1 MSCFLGLQ
9 AVLRATV
16 ASAVPLPCVL
26 ERESSVT
33 RTLVGVGIATWVQG
47 GTLVQPSITAAEV
60 VADAQEGAVVKDHLT
75 NAGAAISVGFAADAW
90 VMYSF

>member
-16 ASAVPLPCVL
+16 ASGVPLPCVL
-26 ERESSVT
+26 GRESSVT
-33 RTLVGVGIATWVQG
+33 RTLVSVGIATWVQG

-60 VADAQEGAVVKDHLT
+60 VAAAQEGAVVKDHLT
-75 NAGAAISVGFAADAW
+75 GAGAAISVGFAADAW